1 MNKKLEIEDS
11 KPPSGLIERIKKF
24 FKNPFFIKT
33 TSVSEVSDF
42 LKDAVDLNIIDKEVE
57 DIANNAI
64 QLGKTTVKD
73 IMVPRVDMTTVSSQ
87 DKTAEIIE
95 TIIES
100 GHSRYPVLGKDRDEV
115 LGILL
120 AKDILPILANKKDE
134 FDIKSM
140 LRDAKV
146 VPETK
151 KADSLLQEF
160 KENRSHL
167 AVVIDE
173 YGVISGLITIED
185 ILEELVGEIEDEHD
199 QSDVEIIELSNNK
212 YSADAKVELDVFNEY
227 FELNLDVLAIDAET
241 IGGFVIDKLGILP
254 KVGDSLKINNLTLKV
269 VDADPRKLKK
279 LLIIKNN

>member
-1 MNKKLEIEDS
+1 MQESLHFE
-11 KPPSGLIERIKKF
+11 
-24 FKNPFFIKT
+24 
-33 TSVSEVSDF
+33 
-42 LKDAVDLNIIDKEVE
+42 
-57 DIANNAI
+57 
-64 QLGKTTVKD
+64 
-73 IMVPRVDMTTVSSQ
+73 M
-87 DKTAEIIE
+87 
-95 TIIES
+95 IES
-100 GHSRYPVLGKDRDEV
+100 ISLSLEV
-115 LGILL
+115 NVVGINTTLTFS
-120 AKDILPILANKKDE
+120 DPIASVA
-134 FDIKSM
+134 II
-140 LRDAKV
+140 DAKV

-254 KVGDSLKINNLTLKV
+254 KVGDSLEINNLTLKV

-279 LLIIKNN
+279 LLIIRNN